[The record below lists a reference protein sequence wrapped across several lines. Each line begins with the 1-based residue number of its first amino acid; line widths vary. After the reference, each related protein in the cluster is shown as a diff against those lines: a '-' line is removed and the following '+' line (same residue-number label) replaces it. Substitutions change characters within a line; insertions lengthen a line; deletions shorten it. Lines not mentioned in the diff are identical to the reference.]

1 MPIKKKKG
9 ETKTEFLNRCVPME
23 VESGFPQEQAVA
35 MCYSYWTS
43 ENLSDIRKIR
53 RRKYLSFKSGVPHYT
68 ADGIEWTGP
77 THKDASG
84 RLMTGEVHTE
94 DSEYLYH
101 EDELLKFETYS
112 DYPKEAQENAK
123 IALRWAEKNGW
134 GSCGTPVG
142 KVRAN
147 QLANGENISRETIS
161 RMAGFERHRQN
172 SQKELGDGC
181 GRLMW
186 LAWGG
191 DAGVEWAQRKLESI
205 DSENFAV
212 IGPRGGINKSPKAP
226 KSDTPNKNPKG
237 EGSAKGDASS
247 SRGAEVSER
256 VEKILKEKAD
266 DFNEKYKKKLGYG
279 VDVGMLKSVYQRGV
293 GAFNVSHSPLV
304 KSAEQWALA
313 RVNAFIY
320 IVKNGRPENKKYVD
334 DNDLLPAK
342 HPKSSKN
349 LMEMSEIRFKI
360 INGNTRT
367 RNNTIKSSN
376 VWKFKWNDKT
386 GDLVVKFQD
395 GSIWTYSGV
404 TANDFESF
412 RTGTGG
418 TCDTE
423 GSSTVGG
430 ATYTWEIGKNPSV
443 GAAVWD
449 VIVRKYGKGSR
460 GGSI

>member
-9 ETKTEFLNRCVPME
+9 ETKGEFLNRCVPME

-43 ENLSDIRKIR
+43 ENLSYIRKIR

-147 QLANGENISRETIS
+147 QLANGENIIRETIS

-181 GRLMW
+181 GRLC
-186 LAWGG
+186 L
-191 DAGVEWAQRKLESI
+191 V
-205 DSENFAV
+205 
-212 IGPRGGINKSPKAP
+212 
-226 KSDTPNKNPKG
+226 
-237 EGSAKGDASS
+237 SA
-247 SRGAEVSER
+247 
-256 VEKILKEKAD
+256 
-266 DFNEKYKKKLGYG
+266 
-279 VDVGMLKSVYQRGV
+279 
-293 GAFNVSHSPLV
+293 
-304 KSAEQWALA
+304 
-313 RVNAFIY
+313 
-320 IVKNGRPENKKYVD
+320 
-334 DNDLLPAK
+334 
-342 HPKSSKN
+342 
-349 LMEMSEIRFKI
+349 
-360 INGNTRT
+360 
-367 RNNTIKSSN
+367 
-376 VWKFKWNDKT
+376 
-386 GDLVVKFQD
+386 
-395 GSIWTYSGV
+395 
-404 TANDFESF
+404 
-412 RTGTGG
+412 
-418 TCDTE
+418 
-423 GSSTVGG
+423 
-430 ATYTWEIGKNPSV
+430 
-443 GAAVWD
+443 
-449 VIVRKYGKGSR
+449 
-460 GGSI
+460 